1 MLHNAPMKISIVL
14 PLFDRRNAGWKSL
27 ESAVSQEHPRDRY
40 EVIAVAGREPEA
52 GADDPAVAALLA
64 RCDAV
69 VRTDV
74 DTRNVA
80 NEIRLYQAGYER
92 STGDVLFFIEGH
104 TVLDKRCCATI
115 AGYFEE
121 HPDAALAWA
130 PRINHGESRLGK
142 LVSMHNLRHE
152 RRAVARG
159 VFSLGANSVVTRRL
173 FERLGGFDKRYLR
186 FSETAL
192 YHRAQEEGVAIGRI
206 REPLATHYN
215 DMPASHWRQ
224 LVTRAG
230 EAKFSYY
237 SALLTRDGDARTRV
251 RHAAYL
257 YANRGSRARLLYP
270 LFRLAGS
277 TFLGLA
283 TAASPISKAL
293 AYRLYV
299 LALGCTD
306 LSGFCHARIRS
317 AAPDTGPGAGALLAG
332 AAVPGAPRDLSG

>member
-1 MLHNAPMKISIVL
+1 MRHNASMRISIVL

-27 ESAVSQEHPRDRY
+27 ESALSQEYPRDRY

-69 VRTDV
+69 VRTDFE
-74 DTRNVA
+74 TRNVA

-92 STGDVLFFIEGH
+92 STGDVLFFVEGH
-104 TVLDKRCCATI
+104 TVLEKRCCAII
-115 AGYFEE
+115 AAYFEQ

-130 PRINHGESRLGK
+130 PRINHGTSRLGE

-152 RRAVARG
+152 QRAVARG

-173 FERLGGFDKRYLR
+173 FERLGGFDVRYLR

-192 YHRAQEEGVAIGRI
+192 YHRAQDEGVAIGTI
-206 REPLATHYN
+206 GEPLATHYN

-237 SALLTRDGDARTRV
+237 SALLARDGDARTHV

-257 YANRGSRARLLYP
+257 FANRGSRARLLHP
-270 LFRLAGS
+270 LFRVAGGA
-277 TFLGLA
+277 FLGLA
-283 TAASPISKAL
+283 TAATPISKAL

-299 LALGCTD
+299 LALGFTD
-306 LSGFCHARIRS
+306 LSGFCHARIHS
-317 AAPDTGPGAGALLAG
+317 AASDPQPGARLLLADT
-332 AAVPGAPRDLSG
+332 AIPGAPPNTAG